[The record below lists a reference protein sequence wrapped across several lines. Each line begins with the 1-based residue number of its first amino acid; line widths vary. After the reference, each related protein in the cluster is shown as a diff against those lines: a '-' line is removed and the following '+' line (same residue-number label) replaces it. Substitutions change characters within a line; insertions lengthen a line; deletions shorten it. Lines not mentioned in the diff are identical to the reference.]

1 MNSENER
8 IEYKRE
14 YVDDIAKEVIAF
26 ANTDGGEIYVGVND
40 DGTPAPLADID
51 DTYTR
56 ITNCVRDCVVPD
68 VTMFTKYTLSG
79 GVIKVDVSEGSSKP
93 YYLKSKGL
101 KPSGVYIRQGA
112 SSVQASPE
120 QIRRMIKLSDRD
132 SFEELRSLE
141 QELTFKSAAAVF
153 KKHNIPFSEEKYKSL
168 GIVNINDGQF
178 TNLGL
183 IVSDQCS
190 HTIKVAVFADEDN
203 TGFIDHREFGG
214 SVFSQIES
222 AFEYIMLNNKT
233 KSVFSGIDR
242 IDISDYP
249 EAAIREAL
257 LNAVV
262 HRDYGFSGSIIVNIN
277 SKCIDIISIGGL
289 VPGLAEEDIMN
300 GISQPRNRN
309 LAEMFHRLKYIE
321 SYGTGIRK
329 ILSLYSDSAVKPA
342 ITVTPNS
349 FRITLPNRNSGAIE
363 NENENVKAA
372 VPKQYQAVIDYLNE
386 HGSITEEELQELLKI
401 KRTRAYNL
409 YKDMEEEGYIKV
421 SGRGKVKKITLK

>member
-1 MNSENER
+1 MSSENER

-14 YVDDIAKEVIAF
+14 FVDDIAKEVIAF

-40 DGTPAPLADID
+40 DGTPAPLSNTD

-56 ITNCVRDCVVPD
+56 ITNCVRDSVAPD
-68 VTMFTKYTLSG
+68 VTMFTKYSLNE
-79 GVIKVDVSEGSSKP
+79 GVIKVNVYEGSSKP

-120 QIRRMIKLSDRD
+120 QIRQMIKLSDRD
-132 SFEELRSLE
+132 SFEEMRSLE
-141 QELTFKSAAAVF
+141 QQLTFKSAAETF
-153 KKHNIPFSEEKYKSL
+153 TKHNIPFSEDKYKAL
-168 GIVNINDGQF
+168 GIVNINDNLF

-190 HTIKVAVFADEDN
+190 HTIKAAVFADEDN
-203 TGFIDHREFGG
+203 TNFIDHREFGG
-214 SVFSQIES
+214 SVFSQMENV
-222 AFEYIMLNNKT
+222 FEYIMLNNKT
-233 KSVFSGIDR
+233 KSIFSGIDR

-277 SKCIDIISIGGL
+277 SKGIDIISIGGL
-289 VPGLAEEDIMN
+289 VPGLAKEDIMN
-300 GISQPRNRN
+300 GISQPRNRK
-309 LAEMFHRLKYIE
+309 LAEMFHRLNYIE

-329 ILSLYSDSAVKPA
+329 ILSLYSDSVVKPV

-349 FRITLPNRNSGAIE
+349 FRISLPNRNSGT
-363 NENENVKAA
+363 VVTAA

-386 HGSITEEELQELLKI
+386 HGSMTVEELQELLDVKQ
-401 KRTRAYNL
+401 TRAFNL
-409 YKDMEEEGYIKV
+409 YKKMENDGYIKV
-421 SGRGKVKKITLK
+421 TGRGAGKTILLK

>member
-26 ANTDGGEIYVGVND
+26 ANTDGGELYVGVND
-40 DGTPAPLADID
+40 DGTPAPLANTD

-56 ITNCVRDCVVPD
+56 ITNCVRDSVAPD
-68 VTMFTKYTLSG
+68 VTMFTKYTLND
-79 GVIKVDVSEGSSKP
+79 GVIKVDISEGSSKP

-120 QIRRMIKLSDRD
+120 QIRQMIKLSDRD
-132 SFEELRSLE
+132 SYEELRSLD
-141 QELTFKSAAAVF
+141 QDLTFNSAATAF
-153 KKHNIPFSEEKYKSL
+153 EKHNIPFSEEKYKSL
-168 GIVNINDGQF
+168 GIVNISDGLF

-190 HTIKVAVFADEDN
+190 HTIKAAVFADEDN
-203 TGFIDHREFGG
+203 TSFIDHREFGG

-233 KSVFSGIDR
+233 KSIFSGIDR
-242 IDISDYP
+242 IDKTDYP
-249 EAAIREAL
+249 EEAIREAL

-277 SKCIDIISIGGL
+277 SKSIDIISIGGL

-329 ILSLYSDSAVKPA
+329 ILSLYSDSSVKPT

-349 FRITLPNRNSGAIE
+349 FRISLPNRNSGTV
-363 NENENVKAA
+363 VKAA
-372 VPKQYQAVIDYLNE
+372 VPKQYQAVIDHLKE
-386 HGSITEEELQELLKI
+386 QGSMTEEELQELLNI

-409 YKDMEEEGYIKV
+409 YKKMEAEGYIKV
-421 SGRGKVKKITLK
+421 SGRGTGKIITLK

>member
-40 DGTPAPLADID
+40 DGTPAPLADTD

-56 ITNCVRDCVVPD
+56 ITNCVRDSIVPD
-68 VTMFTKYTLSG
+68 VTIFTKYTLND
-79 GVIKVDVSEGSSKP
+79 GVIKVYISEGSSKP

-120 QIRRMIKLSDRD
+120 QIRQMIKLSDRD

-141 QELTFKSAAAVF
+141 QELTFTSAAAAF
-153 KKHNIPFSEEKYKSL
+153 EKHNISFSEEKYKSL
-168 GIVNINDGQF
+168 GIVNINDGLF

-190 HTIKVAVFADEDN
+190 HTIKAAVFADDDN

-242 IDISDYP
+242 IDKTDYP
-249 EAAIREAL
+249 EEAIREAL

-329 ILSLYSDSAVKPA
+329 ILSLYSDSSVKPT

-349 FRITLPNRNSGAIE
+349 FRISLPNRNSGTV
-363 NENENVKAA
+363 VKAA
-372 VPKQYQAVIDYLNE
+372 VPKQYQSVIDYLNE
-386 HGSITEEELQELLKI
+386 HDSMTVEELQELLNI

-409 YKDMEEEGYIKV
+409 YKKMESEGYIKV
-421 SGRGKVKKITLK
+421 SGRGTGKIITLK

>member
-40 DGTPAPLADID
+40 DGTPEPLADTD

-56 ITNCVRDCVVPD
+56 ITNCVRDSIVPD
-68 VTMFTKYTLSG
+68 VTIFTKYTLND
-79 GVIKVDVSEGSSKP
+79 GVIKVNVSEGSSKP

-120 QIRRMIKLSDRD
+120 QIRQMIKLSDRD
-132 SFEELRSLE
+132 SFEELRSLD
-141 QELTFKSAAAVF
+141 QDLTFKSSAAAF
-153 KKHNIPFSEEKYKSL
+153 EKHNIPFSEEKYKSL
-168 GIVNINDGQF
+168 GIVNINDELF

-190 HTIKVAVFADEDN
+190 HTIKAAVFADDDN

-233 KSVFSGIDR
+233 KSFFSGIDR
-242 IDISDYP
+242 IDKTDYP
-249 EAAIREAL
+249 EEAIREAL

-329 ILSLYSDSAVKPA
+329 ILSLYSDSSVKPT

-349 FRITLPNRNSGAIE
+349 FRITLPNRNSG
-363 NENENVKAA
+363 NVVKAA
-372 VPKQYQAVIDYLNE
+372 FPKQYQAVIDYLNE
-386 HGSITEEELQELLKI
+386 HDSMTEDELQELLNI

-409 YKDMEEEGYIKV
+409 YKKMEAEGYIKV
-421 SGRGKVKKITLK
+421 SGRGTGKIITLK

>member
-40 DGTPAPLADID
+40 DGTPAPLADTD

-56 ITNCVRDCVVPD
+56 ITNCVRDAVAPD
-68 VTMFTKYTLSG
+68 VTMFTKYTLND
-79 GVIKVDVSEGSSKP
+79 GVIKVNVSEGSSKP

-120 QIRRMIKLSDRD
+120 QIRQMIKLSDRD

-141 QELTFKSAAAVF
+141 QELTFTSAAAAF
-153 KKHNIPFSEEKYKSL
+153 EKHNISFSEEKYKSL
-168 GIVNINDGQF
+168 GIVNINDGLF

-190 HTIKVAVFADEDN
+190 HTIKAAVFADDDN

-242 IDISDYP
+242 IDKTDYP
-249 EAAIREAL
+249 EEAIREAL

-329 ILSLYSDSAVKPA
+329 ILSLYSDSSVKPS

-349 FRITLPNRNSGAIE
+349 FRISLPNRNSG
-363 NENENVKAA
+363 NVVKAA

-386 HGSITEEELQELLKI
+386 HDSMTEDELQELLNI

-409 YKDMEEEGYIKV
+409 YKKMEAEGYIKV
-421 SGRGKVKKITLK
+421 SGRGTRKIISLK

>member
-1 MNSENER
+1 MNCENER

-40 DGTPAPLADID
+40 DGIPAPLADTD

-56 ITNCVRDCVVPD
+56 ITNCIRDSVAPD
-68 VTMFTKYTLSG
+68 VTMFTKYSLNH
-79 GVIKVDVSEGSSKP
+79 GVIKVNVSEGSSKP

-120 QIRRMIKLSDRD
+120 QIRQMIKLSDRD
-132 SFEELRSLE
+132 SFEELRSLD
-141 QELTFKSAAAVF
+141 QTLTFKSAAAAF
-153 KKHNIPFSEEKYKSL
+153 EKHNIPFSEEKYKSL
-168 GIVNINDGQF
+168 GIVNINDDLF

-203 TGFIDHREFGG
+203 TSFIDHREFGG

-242 IDISDYP
+242 IDKTDYP
-249 EAAIREAL
+249 EEAIREAL

-329 ILSLYSDSAVKPA
+329 ILSLYSDSSVKPT
-342 ITVTPNS
+342 IIVTPNS
-349 FRITLPNRNSGAIE
+349 FRISLPNRNSGTV
-363 NENENVKAA
+363 VKAA

-386 HGSITEEELQELLKI
+386 HDSMTVEELQELLNI

-409 YKDMEEEGYIKV
+409 YKKMEAEGYIKV
-421 SGRGKVKKITLK
+421 SGRGTGKIIILK

>member
-26 ANTDGGEIYVGVND
+26 ANTDGGKIYVGVND
-40 DGTPAPLADID
+40 DGTPAPLADTD

-56 ITNCVRDCVVPD
+56 ITNCVRDAVAPD
-68 VTMFTKYTLSG
+68 VTMFTKYTLND
-79 GVIKVDVSEGSSKP
+79 GVIKVNVSEGSSKP

-120 QIRRMIKLSDRD
+120 QIRQMIKLSDRD
-132 SFEELRSLE
+132 SYEEMRSLE
-141 QELTFKSAAAVF
+141 QKLTFKSAAETF
-153 KKHNIPFSEEKYKSL
+153 KKHNIPFSEDKYKAL
-168 GIVNINDGQF
+168 GIVNINDDLF

-190 HTIKVAVFADEDN
+190 HTIKAAVFADEDN
-203 TGFIDHREFGG
+203 TSFIDHREFGG

-233 KSVFSGIDR
+233 RSVFSGIDR

-257 LNAVV
+257 LNAAV

-329 ILSLYSDSAVKPA
+329 ILSLYSDSAVKPSIS
-342 ITVTPNS
+342 ITQNS
-349 FRITLPNRNSGAIE
+349 FRITLPNRNCGK
-363 NENENVKAA
+363 KAETNL
-372 VPKQYQAVIDYLNE
+372 PMQYKAVIEFLNE
-386 HGSITEEELQELLKI
+386 HGSMTVEEFQELLDI
-401 KRTRAYNL
+401 KQTRAFNL
-409 YKDMEEEGYIKV
+409 YKKMESEGYIKV
-421 SGRGKVKKITLK
+421 KGRGAEKTITLK

>member
-1 MNSENER
+1 MSSENER

-14 YVDDIAKEVIAF
+14 FVDDIAKEVIAF

-40 DGTPAPLADID
+40 DGTPAPLSNTD

-56 ITNCVRDCVVPD
+56 ITNCVRDSVAPD
-68 VTMFTKYTLSG
+68 VTMFTKYSLNE
-79 GVIKVDVSEGSSKP
+79 GVIKVNVYEGSSKP

-120 QIRRMIKLSDRD
+120 QIRQMIKLSDRD
-132 SFEELRSLE
+132 SFEEMRSLE
-141 QELTFKSAAAVF
+141 QQLTFKSAAETF
-153 KKHNIPFSEEKYKSL
+153 TKHNIPFSEDKYKAL
-168 GIVNINDGQF
+168 GIVNINDNLF

-190 HTIKVAVFADEDN
+190 HTIKAAVFADEDN
-203 TGFIDHREFGG
+203 TNFIDHREFGG
-214 SVFSQIES
+214 SVFSQMENV
-222 AFEYIMLNNKT
+222 FEYIMLNNKT
-233 KSVFSGIDR
+233 KSIFSGIDR

-277 SKCIDIISIGGL
+277 SKGIDIISIGGL
-289 VPGLAEEDIMN
+289 VPGLAKEDIMN
-300 GISQPRNRN
+300 GISQPRNRK
-309 LAEMFHRLKYIE
+309 LAEMFHRLNYIE

-329 ILSLYSDSAVKPA
+329 ILSLYSDSVVKPV

-349 FRITLPNRNSGAIE
+349 FRISLPNRNSGT
-363 NENENVKAA
+363 VVTAA

-386 HGSITEEELQELLKI
+386 HGSMTVEELQELLDVKQ
-401 KRTRAYNL
+401 TRAFNL
-409 YKDMEEEGYIKV
+409 YKKMENDGYIKV
-421 SGRGKVKKITLK
+421 TGRGAGKTISLK